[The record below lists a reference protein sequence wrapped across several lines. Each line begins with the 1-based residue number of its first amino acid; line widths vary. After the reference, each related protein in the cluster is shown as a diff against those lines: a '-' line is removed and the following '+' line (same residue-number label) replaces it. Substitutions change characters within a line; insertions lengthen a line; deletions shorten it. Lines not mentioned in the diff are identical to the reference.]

1 MKKEIEFPI
10 MDIAEFMFGSE
21 KVFFSSLNFETNYTF
36 KEKYIRKLPK
46 WRFVDSGG
54 KELKVKLV
62 KKKEIKNFLSFFVQP
77 NFEIELELYATGKVY
92 SLDELKTEILR
103 KKKDMFHIY
112 HNKLMFLEEYV
123 EKLTNAKSFLEIIDI
138 ASFEDYKNE

>member
-10 MDIAEFMFGSE
+10 MDIAEFMFESE
-21 KVFFSSLNFETNYTF
+21 KVFFSDLNFKTNYTF
-36 KEKYIRKLPK
+36 KEKYVQRLPK

-54 KELKVKLV
+54 KELKVRLI
-62 KKKEIKNFLSFFVQP
+62 KKREIKNFLSFLLQSSY
-77 NFEIELELYATGKVY
+77 EIELELYETGKIY

-103 KKKDMFHIY
+103 KKNDMFHINY
-112 HNKLMFLEEYV
+112 NKLISLEEYV
-123 EKLTNAKSFLEIIDI
+123 KNLTNAKSFLEIIDI